1 MSGSATTT
9 PPPATLGPGDRVVV
23 VGAGMA
29 GHAAVERL
37 RQDGFTGRVEIVGE
51 EPHRPYNRTPLS
63 KQLLTGDLT
72 PADLALPTFTD
83 LDATYHLGVAATA
96 LDTGTQVLTLADGR
110 RLDYDG
116 LILTPGVSARTLPDA
131 PLHTSRVHTLR
142 TMEDAVAVEKSLSGA
157 TDRVAVVG
165 GGFIGCEVASTARHR
180 GLDVT
185 IVDLSPTLLL
195 HGLGPELGAVVADL
209 HTAHG
214 VRLHMGVGVATWETH
229 EKGVRLR
236 LTDGDVID
244 ADMAVVGVGTDPHLG
259 WLTGS
264 GLQHDEH
271 RAQGASAGIAA
282 SATCHALDSDGRPL
296 DMVVVAG
303 DAARWPNLRFDTTP
317 RRVEHWINAIE
328 MGQAAAT
335 NLLTGPDMATP
346 FTPTPRFWSSQH
358 GMKIQSVGMPGLG
371 DTMSVI
377 AGTLTSRRFLAS
389 YTRTTPHGPQLMGL
403 IAFDHTQA
411 LLEAAPLIGRTVT
424 TGNQHQVPA

>member
-9 PPPATLGPGDRVVV
+9 PPPILGPGDRVVV

-37 RQDGFTGRVEIVGE
+37 RQDGFTGRVDIVGE
-51 EPHRPYNRTPLS
+51 EAHRPYNRTPLS
-63 KQLLTGDLT
+63 KQLLTGDLV
-72 PADLALPTFTD
+72 PADLALPAFTD
-83 LDATYHLGVAATA
+83 LDAAYHLGVAATA

-131 PLHTSRVHTLR
+131 PLRTSRVHTLR

-185 IVDLSPTLLL
+185 IIDLSPTLLL
-195 HGLGPELGAVVADL
+195 HGLGPELGAAAADL
-209 HTAHG
+209 HTTHG

-229 EKGVRLR
+229 DKGVRIQ
-236 LTDGDVID
+236 LTDGEVID
-244 ADMAVVGVGTDPHLG
+244 ADMAVVGVGTDPHLD
-259 WLTGS
+259 WLQDS
-264 GLQHDEH
+264 GLHHDRD
-271 RAQGASAGIAA
+271 RAGGIAA
-282 SATCHALDSDGRPL
+282 SATCHALNTDGGVL
-296 DMVVVAG
+296 SSVVVAG

-335 NLLTGPDMATP
+335 NLLTGPDTATP
-346 FTPTPRFWSSQH
+346 FTPTPRFWSNQH

-377 AGTLTSRRFLAS
+377 AGTLTSRRFLAA
-389 YTRTTPHGPQLMGL
+389 YTRTTPNGPELIGL
-403 IAFDHTQA
+403 IAFDHTRA

-424 TGNQHQVPA
+424 TGNPHQVPA